1 MRHRSGTG
9 AQRALVRCAQDLGWQ
24 RLGFLAMA
32 LDAPSLKCRREKYAM
47 PVATKARLCC
57 ARLHGVALNQAAGR
71 PVVQTERRCVGVS
84 CFAMVR
90 DKLSCRSR
98 HDMDIKIALCKPAV
112 GGHGCRGRGDS
123 VAPPACEARGAWPSM
138 IKSSRHD

>member
-1 MRHRSGTG
+1 MDCSVRHRSGTG

-57 ARLHGVALNQAAGR
+57 ARLHGVA
-71 PVVQTERRCVGVS
+71 
-84 CFAMVR
+84 
-90 DKLSCRSR
+90 
-98 HDMDIKIALCKPAV
+98 
-112 GGHGCRGRGDS
+112 
-123 VAPPACEARGAWPSM
+123 
-138 IKSSRHD
+138 